1 MQSIAAELWDLNW
14 GAASLH
20 QFPFLA
26 NEKLLLLNFPVLKV
40 HRAPPIDAVF
50 VLKWKDACFA
60 PTSRSP
66 HRSAGARSCRG
77 EKIISKVKY
86 SALMHKTLLDDPEE
100 LELKEGL
107 ELDVGL
113 ETDKAGLEL
122 DEELDD
128 DDDPKLIWPETEE

>member
-1 MQSIAAELWDLNW
+1 
-14 GAASLH
+14 
-20 QFPFLA
+20 
-26 NEKLLLLNFPVLKV
+26 
-40 HRAPPIDAVF
+40 
-50 VLKWKDACFA
+50 
-60 PTSRSP
+60 
-66 HRSAGARSCRG
+66 
-77 EKIISKVKY
+77 
-86 SALMHKTLLDDPEE
+86 MHKTLLDDPEE